1 MAKGEQ
7 KSIDESWPCFAQ
19 DEIDAVTEVL
29 RSGKVN
35 QWTGDRVFAFEE
47 AFAERFAMPHAVAV
61 ANGSLALELALRAL
75 GIGAGDEVIVTS
87 SSFMASAS
95 CVPLVGAAP
104 VFADVDRN
112 SQNMTAATVE
122 PLITE
127 KTRAVIPVHL
137 AGWPVD
143 IEPLVELA
151 RKHGLFVIEDCA
163 QAHGAE
169 IVGKPA
175 GSFGH
180 AAAFSFCQDK
190 IMTTGGEGGM
200 VLFRDEEPWKRAWA
214 YKDHGKSWDAMH
226 APGSGP
232 GFRYV
237 HEGLGSN
244 WRLTEMQAAI
254 GLVQLTKLEQWLEKR
269 HANTA
274 IWSAALAQ
282 SPAVRIPAV
291 PAHLSHAR
299 YKFCVFLELDQ
310 LRNGT
315 TRDDVLGA
323 LLKAGL
329 DAGSGFCP
337 EIYLEKAFAPLKVQR
352 REVAHELGQ
361 TSLMFR
367 VHPTLDPDRL
377 AKDAGRACAVI
388 AEFEK

>member
-1 MAKGEQ
+1 M
-7 KSIDESWPCFAQ
+7 DESWPYFAA
-19 DEIDAVTEVL
+19 DEIDAVADVL

-35 QWTGDRVFAFEE
+35 QWTGDRVFAFEK
-47 AFAERFAMPHAVAV
+47 AFAERFAMPHAIAL

-75 GIGAGDEVIVTS
+75 GVSSGDEVIVTS

-95 CVPLVGAAP
+95 CVPLVGATP

-122 PLITE
+122 PLITD
-127 KTRAVIPVHL
+127 KTRAIIPVHL

-143 IEPLVELA
+143 IEPLMELA
-151 RKHGLFVIEDCA
+151 RRHKLFVIEDCA

-190 IMTTGGEGGM
+190 ILTTGGEGGM
-200 VLFRDEEPWKRAWA
+200 VLFRDEDRWKRAWS
-214 YKDHGKSWDAMH
+214 YKDHGKSWEMMH
-226 APGSGP
+226 EPNSGP

-237 HEGLGSN
+237 HESIGSN

-254 GLVQLTKLEQWLEKR
+254 GLVQLTKLDRWLDQR
-269 HANTA
+269 RAN
-274 IWSAALAQ
+274 AAVWCDALVQ

-291 PAHLSHAR
+291 PPHLTHAR
-299 YKFCVFLELDQ
+299 YKLCVFLELDQ
-310 LRNGT
+310 LKPGA
-315 TRDDVLGA
+315 TRDDVLAA
-323 LLKAGL
+323 LQKSEI

-337 EIYLEKAFAPLKVQR
+337 EIYLEKAFAALKVEPR
-352 REVAHELGQ
+352 DIAHALGQ
-361 TSLMFR
+361 TSLMFK
-367 VHPTLDPDRL
+367 VHPTLDPGKL
-377 AKDAGRACAVI
+377 ASDARRARDVI
-388 AEFEK
+388 ADFER